1 MITNLKAL
9 HMDKKSHKTAQRAA
23 ILEYLRG
30 NTDHPSA
37 AHIYEAVSRQLSA
50 ISLTTVY
57 NTLMHLERKGLVQEV
72 PSCGSAGK
80 RFDPNAAPHDHL
92 ICRSCN
98 AIFNLDPSLRPPIG
112 AEHLHGFDP
121 KDIVIT
127 VYGLCPDCSGTE

>member
-1 MITNLKAL
+1 
-9 HMDKKSHKTAQRAA
+9 MDRKSHKTAQRAA
-23 ILEYLRG
+23 ILEYLKG
-30 NTDHPSA
+30 NTLHPSVA
-37 AHIYEAVSRQLSA
+37 DIYETVSKQLNT

-57 NTLMHLERKGLVQEV
+57 NTLMLLERKGLVQEV

-98 AIFNLDPSLRPPIG
+98 AIFDLDPSLRPKIS
-112 AEHLHGFDP
+112 AEYLHGFDP

-127 VYGLCPDCSGTE
+127 VYGLCPDCKKSATDD